1 MENWK
6 QIKNYEGRYMISDL
20 GNVMSSSKPHRAT
33 AKTLSPVNQSGYCA
47 VDLGNGRTIKRHLV
61 HRLVASAFIENPENK
76 PQVNH
81 INGKKNDNRLENLEW
96 CTRSENQLHSIR
108 IGLRTTKGVKN
119 SQCKI
124 TQENVMS
131 IFADQR
137 KYKEICVDYGVSI
150 PTISDIKR
158 GYSWSHITGMENKKA
173 NRNQT
178 LIVK

>member
-1 MENWK
+1 
-6 QIKNYEGRYMISDL
+6 
-20 GNVMSSSKPHRAT
+20 
-33 AKTLSPVNQSGYCA
+33 
-47 VDLGNGRTIKRHLV
+47 
-61 HRLVASAFIENPENK
+61 
-76 PQVNH
+76 
-81 INGKKNDNRLENLEW
+81 
-96 CTRSENQLHSIR
+96 
-108 IGLRTTKGVKN
+108 
-119 SQCKI
+119 
-124 TQENVMS
+124 MS